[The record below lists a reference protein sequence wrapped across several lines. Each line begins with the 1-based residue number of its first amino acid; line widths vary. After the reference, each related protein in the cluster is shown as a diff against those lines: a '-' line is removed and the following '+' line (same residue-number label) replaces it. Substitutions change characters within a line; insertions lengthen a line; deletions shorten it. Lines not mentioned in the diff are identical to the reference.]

1 MPRTKSMGRAANG
14 NGTIRKKTVMKNGKK
29 YSYWEAR
36 CTVGYDPGTGK
47 QIQRSISGKTQKE
60 VAQKLKQMSL
70 DVDNGTYQEPSNLT
84 VKDWFEIWQKDYMGD
99 VKASTKL
106 LYSRNV
112 DLYIVPNL
120 GAVKLDSLTT
130 PMIQKL
136 YNQLT
141 SENQESGKP
150 LSPKTIKNIHGIL
163 HKALQQAVENGV
175 IRVNPSDACKL
186 PRVEKKD
193 IQPLDDNQVSE
204 FLKAVHGHPYEYLY
218 KIALFTG
225 IREGEVL
232 GLTWECLDLD
242 NGTLTIKQQLRRE
255 QHKDGQFYF
264 SKPKNNKTRT
274 LTLAPSVVKLFRLQ
288 KLEQNRK
295 RLKAGKSWTE
305 KDLVFSNEVGGF
317 LSHRVIYRCFKELV
331 KEIGTPSTRF
341 HDLRH
346 TYAVMAIQSGD
357 DIKTVQEN
365 LGHATAAFTLDVYG
379 HVTAQM
385 KQASADRMEKKIQ
398 AVSGL

>member
-130 PMIQKL
+130 SMIQKL

-274 LTLAPSVVKLFRLQ
+274 LTLAPAVVKLFRLQ